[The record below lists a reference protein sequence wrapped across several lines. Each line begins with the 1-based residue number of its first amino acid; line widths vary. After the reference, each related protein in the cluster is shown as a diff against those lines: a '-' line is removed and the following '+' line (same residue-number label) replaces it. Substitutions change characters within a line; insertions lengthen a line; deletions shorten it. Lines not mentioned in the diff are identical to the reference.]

1 MSVVDIETQ
10 DVEITFR
17 EFRVRDAE
25 IFKHGLEAAKAR
37 YGGTAPRTKQVISD
51 WGWALFCDG
60 VERALSN
67 D

>member
-10 DVEITFR
+10 DGEITFR
-17 EFRVRDAE
+17 EFRLRDAE
-25 IFKHGLEAAKAR
+25 LFKHGLEAARTR
-37 YGGTAPRTKQVISD
+37 YAGVAPRTKQILSG

-60 VERALSN
+60 VERAFSN

>member
-25 IFKHGLEAAKAR
+25 LYKHGLEAARTR
-37 YGGTAPRTKQVISD
+37 YAGIAPGTKQILSS
-51 WGWALFCDG
+51 WGWTLFCDG
-60 VERALSN
+60 VEKAFSN